1 MVEPL
6 DLAIGEQTRVR
17 SILVVNPKGG
27 SGKTT
32 VATNLAGGLA
42 SRDQQVYLWDLDRQ
56 QSSLTWLAMR
66 PRHVPLVNRLD
77 RREGDDRL
85 DLGKGRWLIM
95 DSPAG
100 IHGKNLSHALRIA
113 QGVLVPIQPSVFD
126 MAAAGAFLQALRD
139 EKAVRKNRAFVGIL
153 GVRVDPRTK
162 AAATL
167 EAFLGQF
174 ELPILTYLRDSQIY
188 PNAAF
193 NGLSIFD
200 LPYYMAERDLEQ
212 WSPVLEWVAALN

>member
-1 MVEPL
+1 M
-6 DLAIGEQTRVR
+6 R
-17 SILVVNPKGG
+17 SVLVVNPKGG

-42 SRDQQVYLWDLDRQ
+42 GRGEQVYLWDLDRQ
-56 QSSLTWLAMR
+56 QSSLTWLGMR
-66 PRHVPLVNRLD
+66 PAHAPPVHRLD
-77 RREGDDRL
+77 KREADPRSGHDQ
-85 DLGKGRWLIM
+85 GRWLIM

-100 IHGKNLSHALRIA
+100 FHGKNLSHAIKVASRI
-113 QGVLVPIQPSVFD
+113 LVPIQPSVFD
-126 MAAAGAFLQALRD
+126 MAATSAFLQALRE
-139 EKAVRKNRAFVGIL
+139 EKAVRKSKTLVGIL

-167 EAFLGQF
+167 EAFLSQF
-174 ELPILTYLRDSQIY
+174 ELPILSYLRDSQVY

-200 LPYYMAERDLEQ
+200 LPHYLAERDLQQ
-212 WSPVLEWVAALN
+212 WAPVLEWVTRDD

>member
-1 MVEPL
+1 M
-6 DLAIGEQTRVR
+6 R
-17 SILVVNPKGG
+17 SVLVVNPKGG

-32 VATNLAGGLA
+32 VATNLAVGLA
-42 SRDQQVYLWDLDRQ
+42 SRNEQVYLWDLDRQ

-66 PRHVPLVNRLD
+66 PRHVALVNRLD
-77 RREGDDRL
+77 RREEEGEP
-85 DLGKGRWLIM
+85 DLGKGRWLVI

-100 IHGKNLSHALRIA
+100 IHGKGLSHALKIA
-113 QGVLVPIQPSVFD
+113 DKVLVPVQPSVFD
-126 MAAAGAFLQALRD
+126 MAATAAFLQALRD
-139 EKAVRKNRAFVGIL
+139 EKVVRKNKAFVGIL
-153 GVRVDPRTK
+153 GVRVDPRTR

-174 ELPILTYLRDSQIY
+174 GLPILTYLRDSQIY

-200 LPYYMAERDLEQ
+200 LPHYMTERDREQ
-212 WSPVLEWVAALN
+212 WLSVLEWVAGPD

>member
-1 MVEPL
+1 M
-6 DLAIGEQTRVR
+6 R

-42 SRDQQVYLWDLDRQ
+42 SRGEQVYLWDLDRQ

-66 PRHVPLVNRLD
+66 PRHAPVVNRLD
-77 RREGDDRL
+77 RREDEGEPDV
-85 DLGKGRWLIM
+85 GKGRWLII

-100 IHGKNLSHALRIA
+100 FHGKNLSHALKVA
-113 QGVLVPIQPSVFD
+113 QKVLVPIQPSVFD
-126 MAAAGAFLQALRD
+126 MAATSAFLQAIRE
-139 EKAVRKNRAFVGIL
+139 EKAVRKNKAFVGIL
-153 GVRVDPRTK
+153 GERVDPRTK

-167 EAFLGQF
+167 EAFLNQF
-174 ELPILTYLRDSQIY
+174 DLPVLTYLRDSQVY

-193 NGLSIFD
+193 NGLSVFD
-200 LPYYMAERDLEQ
+200 LPPSMTERDIEQ
-212 WSPVLEWVAALN
+212 WAPVLDWVAGTD

>member
-1 MVEPL
+1 L
-6 DLAIGEQTRVR
+6 R
-17 SILVVNPKGG
+17 SVLVVNPKGG

-42 SRDQQVYLWDLDRQ
+42 ARGEPVYIWDLDRQ
-56 QSSLTWLAMR
+56 QSSLTWLGMR
-66 PRHVPLVNRLD
+66 PAHVAAIARLD
-77 RREGDDRL
+77 QREGDGVA
-85 DLGKGRWLIM
+85 LGKGRWLVI

-100 IHGKNLSHALRIA
+100 FHGKVLSQNLKLADK
-113 QGVLVPIQPSVFD
+113 VLVPVQPSVFD
-126 MAAAGAFLQALRD
+126 MAATAAFLQALRD
-139 EKAVRKNRAFVGIL
+139 EKAIRRHKTFVGIV

-167 EAFLGQF
+167 EAFLRQF
-174 ELPILTYLRDSQIY
+174 DLPIVTYLRDTQIY

-200 LPYYMAERDLEQ
+200 LPAYQTERDREQ
-212 WSPVLEWVAALN
+212 WEPIFKWIAD

>member
-1 MVEPL
+1 MT
-6 DLAIGEQTRVR
+6 GEEKAVH

-42 SRDQQVYLWDLDRQ
+42 RRGEQTYLWDLDRQ

-66 PRHVPLVNRLD
+66 PRHVALVNRLD
-77 RREGDDRL
+77 RGEEEGEP
-85 DLGKGRWLIM
+85 DLAEGSWLVI

-100 IHGKNLSHALRIA
+100 LHGKNLSHALKIA
-113 QGVLVPIQPSVFD
+113 QKVLVPIQPSVFD
-126 MAAAGAFLQALRD
+126 MTATSAFLQALGE

-153 GVRVDPRTK
+153 GVRVDPRTR

-174 ELPILTYLRDSQIY
+174 GLPILTYLRDSQIY

-200 LPYYMAERDLEQ
+200 LPYYISERDLEQ
-212 WSPVLEWVAALN
+212 WSPVLDWVGARDGVHPS

>member
-1 MVEPL
+1 MGQPL
-6 DLAIGEQTRVR
+6 DLAIGEDQPMR

-32 VATNLAGGLA
+32 VATNLAAGLA
-42 SRDQQVYLWDLDRQ
+42 GRNEQVYLWDLDRQ

-66 PRHVPLVNRLD
+66 PRHVALVNRMD
-77 RREGDDRL
+77 RREEEGEP
-85 DLGKGRWLIM
+85 DLGRGRWLIM

-113 QGVLVPIQPSVFD
+113 QRVLVPIQPSVFD

-162 AAATL
+162 AASTL

-174 ELPILTYLRDSQIY
+174 ELPILAYLRDSQIY

-200 LPYYMAERDLEQ
+200 LPQYMAERDLEQ
-212 WSPVLEWVAALN
+212 WGPVLEWVAARN

>member
-1 MVEPL
+1 
-6 DLAIGEQTRVR
+6 VR
-17 SILVVNPKGG
+17 SVLVVNPKGG

-32 VATNLAGGLA
+32 VATNLAVGLA
-42 SRDQQVYLWDLDRQ
+42 SRNEQVYLWDLDRQ

-66 PRHVPLVNRLD
+66 PRHVALVNRLD
-77 RREGDDRL
+77 RREEEGEP
-85 DLGKGRWLIM
+85 DLGKGRWLVI

-100 IHGKNLSHALRIA
+100 LHGKGLSHALKIA
-113 QGVLVPIQPSVFD
+113 DKLLVPVQPSVFD
-126 MAAAGAFLQALRD
+126 MAATAAFLQALRD
-139 EKAVRKNRAFVGIL
+139 EKVVRKNKAFVGIL
-153 GVRVDPRTK
+153 GVRVDPRTR

-174 ELPILTYLRDSQIY
+174 GLPILTYLRDSQIY

-200 LPYYMAERDLEQ
+200 LPSYLSERDREQ
-212 WSPVLEWVAALN
+212 WLSVLKWVAGPD

>member
-1 MVEPL
+1 M
-6 DLAIGEQTRVR
+6 R

-66 PRHVPLVNRLD
+66 PRSVPSINRLD
-77 RREGDDRL
+77 RREEEGEP
-85 DLGKGRWLIM
+85 DLGKGRWLII
-95 DSPAG
+95 DSPAAF
-100 IHGKNLSHALRIA
+100 HGKNLSHALKIA
-113 QGVLVPIQPSVFD
+113 QKVLIPVQPSVFD
-126 MAAAGAFLQALRD
+126 MAATSAFLRAIRD
-139 EKAVRKNRAFVGIL
+139 EKTVRKHKAFVGIL

-167 EAFLGQF
+167 EAFLDQF
-174 ELPILTYLRDSQIY
+174 DLPVLSYLRDSRFTQRRVQW
-188 PNAAF
+188 PQH
-193 NGLSIFD
+193 FD
-200 LPYYMAERDLEQ
+200 LCAVSDRARPGAMGPCAGLGWGSRLSRVHLVD
-212 WSPVLEWVAALN
+212 AASAAPL